1 MATWKFT
8 DQYGATYPALANSI
22 LNLLVFDITGSSP
35 VSGTSFTGTLDLTA
49 TGNAMNV
56 LASLLGVTAIPC
68 TGTVQ
73 ETNNTLSVSLQ
84 SANNDVL
91 TKAIAANL
99 PIIGNEICKNAGIS
113 IANVTPASLTAQDEP
128 TSDELDINI
137 TIAIGSGTGTLVAQV
152 PMSDGFFTVSA
163 SFQDVGIGLS
173 DLDFLIPNSKF
184 SSMFPS
190 SELGPYYDSNTA
202 LDLLQLGVTFYIGHS
217 PLTIIVTSVTVVIG
231 IVNIPLYKQAL
242 YLDPL
247 AVWISVTGL
256 NATPTPTWGLL
267 GSLVLCNYNTP
278 GKTETPDFEF
288 DFDMTFPNPPTQ
300 PTFSIAGTYQNPLN
314 QPVSLMIQDLLGPG
328 TDTGIA
334 NTITIEKFDFYTD
347 ADVTT
352 GTISD
357 FGIDI
362 AMSGQFGLFQNF
374 ELEEFSISVA
384 YSS

>member
-8 DQYGATYPALANSI
+8 DQYGTTYPALANSI
-22 LNLLVFDITGSSP
+22 LSILVFDITGSSP
-35 VSGTSFTGTLDLTA
+35 VSGTAFTGTLDLTA

-56 LASLLGVTAIPC
+56 LASLTGLTAIPF

-73 ETNNTLSVSLQ
+73 EANNTLSVSLQ
-84 SANNDVL
+84 SAND
-91 TKAIAANL
+91 TAITTAIAANL
-99 PIIGNEICKNAGIS
+99 PLIGKEVTNAGLS

-128 TSDELDINI
+128 TSDEIDINVSVN
-137 TIAIGSGTGTLVAQV
+137 IGSGKGTLVAQV
-152 PMSDGFFTVSA
+152 PMSDGFFTIAA
-163 SFQDVGIGLS
+163 SFTNVGIGLN
-173 DLDFLIPNSKF
+173 DLDFLLPNGGF

-190 SELGPYYDSNTA
+190 QELGPYYNNSTA
-202 LDLLQLGVTFYIGHS
+202 LDLLQLGATFYIGHS
-217 PLTIIVTSVTVVIG
+217 PLTVLPTSVTVVIG
-231 IVNIPLYKQAL
+231 IVNIPLYQQAL

-247 AVWISVTGL
+247 GVWISVSGL
-256 NATPTPTWGLL
+256 NATPAATWGLL

-278 GKTETPDFEF
+278 GKTDTPDFEF
-288 DFDMTFPNPPTQ
+288 DFEMSFPNPPTEN
-300 PTFSIAGTYQNPLN
+300 TFGISGHFQNPLN
-314 QPVSLMIQDLLGPG
+314 KPVSLMIQDLMGPG

-334 NTITIEKFDFYTD
+334 SNITIEKFDFYTD
-347 ADVTT
+347 ADVGT
-352 GTISD
+352 GTITD